1 MGLDIGRLLYGIR
14 TKYQISVNDICRGI
28 CGVSTY
34 CMYENDEMI
43 PDILSVNMFLDRM
56 GFGIL
61 GLTAYISE
69 KEVVYF
75 KWKEST
81 RACIRNENYKKLVML
96 LEHMPTGNVSLN
108 KKIREQYAWFIKGI
122 VAEKDTA
129 DLKKATECY
138 EKALECTCGFL
149 IKSQKIEGTF
159 SVREIHIYAIY
170 LNLLCKVN
178 PKEKEEVISRFYQLM
193 QYVNVHYVE
202 EQQKVRIYPLLVCLW
217 GNLVIEGKD
226 TEGSFE
232 IFEKTLELL
241 RKQKSLYCLLEIMRL
256 HILVGLKEKRD
267 MSKEQEDIKIL
278 QSFFEEFGYQ
288 AQSQI
293 YVPQANE
300 IMLEHVGQYLSTER
314 KKVNYTQEKISDG
327 ICSVESYS
335 RIENGRKPTRNNYK
349 ALTEKIGT
357 ENRYYIEL
365 VNTGNIDALLLRREI
380 SYELFME
387 KNERL
392 PELLEE
398 LKTVLGEKEVAKNRQ
413 YLEFVQVSIE
423 ENTGRKTW
431 NQCCDMFRNIL
442 SYTMNE
448 KEIGKKR
455 HVYTM
460 LEINLIDHISVC
472 MAKDGKSE
480 EAMHLI
486 KAFLDDMDYM
496 KTEKYYETFLAKLNY
511 ARWKSDRGN
520 FDEAE
525 CIYREGIE
533 QRIRRN
539 KTELLDEYIGEYAYN
554 KYLKN
559 NINEKQ
565 DVKRY
570 LLYALVLSRMYGT
583 QRVYKTILQFLKK
596 ISFSP
601 KSDVG
606 ATDEAELIKV
616 YFPKF
621 TVTSNNNKI
630 NKVLFFS

>member
-34 CMYENDEMI
+34 CMYENDENDEMI

-202 EQQKVRIYPLLVCLW
+202 EQQKVKIYPLLVCLW

-511 ARWKSDRGN
+511 ARWKSDREN

-596 ISFSP
+596 INEE
-601 KSDVG
+601 D
-606 ATDEAELIKV
+606 
-616 YFPKF
+616 
-621 TVTSNNNKI
+621 
-630 NKVLFFS
+630 

>member
-1 MGLDIGRLLYGIR
+1 MGLNIGRLLYGIR
-14 TKYQISVNDICRGI
+14 TKYEMNVKDICRGI
-28 CGVSTY
+28 CSPSSY
-34 CMYENDEMI
+34 CMYENGEI
-43 PDILSVNMFLDRM
+43 VPDILLVNMFLDRM

-202 EQQKVRIYPLLVCLW
+202 EQQKVKIYPLLVCLW

-278 QSFFEEFGYQ
+278 QSFFEEFGYR
-288 AQSQI
+288 AQSQT

-314 KKVNYTQEKISDG
+314 KKVNFTQEKISDG

-596 ISFSP
+596 INEE
-601 KSDVG
+601 D
-606 ATDEAELIKV
+606 
-616 YFPKF
+616 
-621 TVTSNNNKI
+621 
-630 NKVLFFS
+630 

>member
-1 MGLDIGRLLYGIR
+1 MKVQFSIRKIGLFGKLGEDRKMGLDIGRLLYGIR

-357 ENRYYIEL
+357 KNRYYIEL

-596 ISFSP
+596 INEE
-601 KSDVG
+601 D
-606 ATDEAELIKV
+606 
-616 YFPKF
+616 
-621 TVTSNNNKI
+621 
-630 NKVLFFS
+630 

>member
-56 GFGIL
+56 GFGTL
-61 GLTAYISE
+61 GVSAYISK
-69 KEVVYF
+69 KEAVYF

-81 RACIRNENYKKLVML
+81 RACIRNENYKKLEML
-96 LEHMPTGNVSLN
+96 LEYMPTGNVSLN
-108 KKIREQYAWFIKGI
+108 KKIREQYAWFVKGI

-138 EKALECTCGFL
+138 EKALECTCDFL
-149 IKSQKIEGTF
+149 IKSQKIEGAF
-159 SVREIHIYAIY
+159 SVREINIYAVY

-178 PKEKEEVISRFYQLM
+178 PKEKEEAISRLYQLM

-202 EQQKVRIYPLLVCLW
+202 EQQKVKIYPLLVCLW
-217 GNLVIEGKD
+217 GNLVIEGKN

-570 LLYALVLSRMYGT
+570 LLYALVLSRIYGT
-583 QRVYKTILQFLKK
+583 QRVYKTILQFFKK
-596 ISFSP
+596 INEE
-601 KSDVG
+601 D
-606 ATDEAELIKV
+606 
-616 YFPKF
+616 
-621 TVTSNNNKI
+621 
-630 NKVLFFS
+630 

>member
-56 GFGIL
+56 GFGTL
-61 GLTAYISE
+61 GVSAYISK
-69 KEVVYF
+69 KEAVYF

-511 ARWKSDRGN
+511 ARWKSDREN

-596 ISFSP
+596 INEE
-601 KSDVG
+601 D
-606 ATDEAELIKV
+606 
-616 YFPKF
+616 
-621 TVTSNNNKI
+621 
-630 NKVLFFS
+630 

>member
-511 ARWKSDRGN
+511 ARWKSDREN

-554 KYLKN
+554 KY
-559 NINEKQ
+559 
-565 DVKRY
+565 
-570 LLYALVLSRMYGT
+570 
-583 QRVYKTILQFLKK
+583 
-596 ISFSP
+596 
-601 KSDVG
+601 
-606 ATDEAELIKV
+606 
-616 YFPKF
+616 
-621 TVTSNNNKI
+621 
-630 NKVLFFS
+630 

>member
-357 ENRYYIEL
+357 EKRYYIEL

-511 ARWKSDRGN
+511 ARWKSDREN

-596 ISFSP
+596 INEE
-601 KSDVG
+601 D
-606 ATDEAELIKV
+606 
-616 YFPKF
+616 
-621 TVTSNNNKI
+621 
-630 NKVLFFS
+630 

>member
-1 MGLDIGRLLYGIR
+1 MGLNIGRLLYGIR
-14 TKYQISVNDICRGI
+14 TKYEMNVKDICRGI
-28 CGVSTY
+28 CSPSSY
-34 CMYENDEMI
+34 CMYENGEI
-43 PDILSVNMFLDRM
+43 VPDILLVNMFLDRM

-202 EQQKVRIYPLLVCLW
+202 EQQKVKIYPLLVCLW

-241 RKQKSLYCLLEIMRL
+241 RKQKSLHCLLEIMRL

-570 LLYALVLSRMYGT
+570 LLYALVLSRIYGT
-583 QRVYKTILQFLKK
+583 QRVYKTILQFFKK
-596 ISFSP
+596 INEE
-601 KSDVG
+601 D
-606 ATDEAELIKV
+606 
-616 YFPKF
+616 
-621 TVTSNNNKI
+621 
-630 NKVLFFS
+630 

>member
-1 MGLDIGRLLYGIR
+1 MGLNIGRLLYGIR
-14 TKYQISVNDICRGI
+14 TKYEMNVKDICRGI
-28 CGVSTY
+28 CSPSSY
-34 CMYENDEMI
+34 CMYENGEI
-43 PDILSVNMFLDRM
+43 VPDILLVNMFLDRM

-202 EQQKVRIYPLLVCLW
+202 EQQKVKIYPLLVCLW

-278 QSFFEEFGYQ
+278 QSFFEEFGYR

-293 YVPQANE
+293 YVPQSNE

-314 KKVNYTQEKISDG
+314 KKVNFTQEKISDG

-413 YLEFVQVSIE
+413 YLEFFQVSIE

-486 KAFLDDMDYM
+486 KAFLDDMDFM

-570 LLYALVLSRMYGT
+570 LLYALVLSRIYGT
-583 QRVYKTILQFLKK
+583 QRVYKTILQFFKK
-596 ISFSP
+596 INEE
-601 KSDVG
+601 D
-606 ATDEAELIKV
+606 
-616 YFPKF
+616 
-621 TVTSNNNKI
+621 
-630 NKVLFFS
+630 

>member
-278 QSFFEEFGYQ
+278 QSFFEEFGYR

-596 ISFSP
+596 INEE
-601 KSDVG
+601 D
-606 ATDEAELIKV
+606 
-616 YFPKF
+616 
-621 TVTSNNNKI
+621 
-630 NKVLFFS
+630 

>member
-43 PDILSVNMFLDRM
+43 PDILSVNIFLDRM

-202 EQQKVRIYPLLVCLW
+202 EQQKVKIYPLLVCLW

-570 LLYALVLSRMYGT
+570 LLYALVLSRIYGT
-583 QRVYKTILQFLKK
+583 QRVYKTILQFFKK
-596 ISFSP
+596 INEE
-601 KSDVG
+601 D
-606 ATDEAELIKV
+606 
-616 YFPKF
+616 
-621 TVTSNNNKI
+621 
-630 NKVLFFS
+630 

>member
-1 MGLDIGRLLYGIR
+1 MGLNIGRLLYGIR
-14 TKYQISVNDICRGI
+14 TKYEMNVKDICRGI
-28 CGVSTY
+28 CSPSSY
-34 CMYENDEMI
+34 CMYENGEI
-43 PDILSVNMFLDRM
+43 VPDILLVNMFLDRM

-149 IKSQKIEGTF
+149 IKSQKIEGIF

-202 EQQKVRIYPLLVCLW
+202 EQQKVKIYPLLVCLW

-335 RIENGRKPTRNNYK
+335 RIENGRKQTRNNYK

-570 LLYALVLSRMYGT
+570 LLYALVLSRIYGT
-583 QRVYKTILQFLKK
+583 QRVYKTILQFFKK
-596 ISFSP
+596 INEE
-601 KSDVG
+601 D
-606 ATDEAELIKV
+606 
-616 YFPKF
+616 
-621 TVTSNNNKI
+621 
-630 NKVLFFS
+630 

>member
-1 MGLDIGRLLYGIR
+1 MKVQFSIRKIGLFGKLGEDRKMGLDIGRLLYGIR

-202 EQQKVRIYPLLVCLW
+202 EQQKVKIYPLLVCLW

-278 QSFFEEFGYQ
+278 QSFFEEFGYR

-314 KKVNYTQEKISDG
+314 KKVNFTQEKISDG

-596 ISFSP
+596 INEE
-601 KSDVG
+601 D
-606 ATDEAELIKV
+606 
-616 YFPKF
+616 
-621 TVTSNNNKI
+621 
-630 NKVLFFS
+630 

>member
-1 MGLDIGRLLYGIR
+1 MLKNCR
-14 TKYQISVNDICRGI
+14 YQNRD
-28 CGVSTY
+28 
-34 CMYENDEMI
+34 
-43 PDILSVNMFLDRM
+43 
-56 GFGIL
+56 
-61 GLTAYISE
+61 
-69 KEVVYF
+69 
-75 KWKEST
+75 
-81 RACIRNENYKKLVML
+81 
-96 LEHMPTGNVSLN
+96 
-108 KKIREQYAWFIKGI
+108 
-122 VAEKDTA
+122 
-129 DLKKATECY
+129 
-138 EKALECTCGFL
+138 
-149 IKSQKIEGTF
+149 
-159 SVREIHIYAIY
+159 
-170 LNLLCKVN
+170 LLCKVN

-511 ARWKSDRGN
+511 ARWKSDREN

-596 ISFSP
+596 INEE
-601 KSDVG
+601 D
-606 ATDEAELIKV
+606 
-616 YFPKF
+616 
-621 TVTSNNNKI
+621 
-630 NKVLFFS
+630 

>member
-1 MGLDIGRLLYGIR
+1 MKVQFSIRKIGLFGKLGEDRKMGLDIGRLLYGIR

-43 PDILSVNMFLDRM
+43 PDILSVNIFLDRM

-81 RACIRNENYKKLVML
+81 RACIRNENYKKLGML

-202 EQQKVRIYPLLVCLW
+202 EQQKVKIYPLLVCLW

-278 QSFFEEFGYQ
+278 QSFFEEFGYR

-293 YVPQANE
+293 YVPQSNE

-314 KKVNYTQEKISDG
+314 KKVNFTQEKISDG

-413 YLEFVQVSIE
+413 YLEFFQVSIE

-486 KAFLDDMDYM
+486 KAFLDDMDFM

-596 ISFSP
+596 INEE
-601 KSDVG
+601 D
-606 ATDEAELIKV
+606 
-616 YFPKF
+616 
-621 TVTSNNNKI
+621 
-630 NKVLFFS
+630 

>member
-43 PDILSVNMFLDRM
+43 PDILSVNIFLDRM

-138 EKALECTCGFL
+138 EKALECTYGFL

-511 ARWKSDRGN
+511 ARWKSDREN

-596 ISFSP
+596 INEE
-601 KSDVG
+601 D
-606 ATDEAELIKV
+606 
-616 YFPKF
+616 
-621 TVTSNNNKI
+621 
-630 NKVLFFS
+630 

>member
-1 MGLDIGRLLYGIR
+1 MGLNIGRLLYGIR
-14 TKYQISVNDICRGI
+14 TKYEMNVKDICRGI
-28 CGVSTY
+28 CSPSSY
-34 CMYENDEMI
+34 CMYENGEI
-43 PDILSVNMFLDRM
+43 VPDILLVNMFLDRM

-138 EKALECTCGFL
+138 EKALECTCDFL

-202 EQQKVRIYPLLVCLW
+202 EQQKVKIYPLLVCLW

-413 YLEFVQVSIE
+413 YLEFVRVSIE

-570 LLYALVLSRMYGT
+570 LLYALVLSRIYGT
-583 QRVYKTILQFLKK
+583 QRVYKTILQFFKK
-596 ISFSP
+596 INEE
-601 KSDVG
+601 D
-606 ATDEAELIKV
+606 
-616 YFPKF
+616 
-621 TVTSNNNKI
+621 
-630 NKVLFFS
+630 

>member
-1 MGLDIGRLLYGIR
+1 
-14 TKYQISVNDICRGI
+14 
-28 CGVSTY
+28 
-34 CMYENDEMI
+34 MYENGEI
-43 PDILSVNMFLDRM
+43 VPDILLVNMFLDRM

-202 EQQKVRIYPLLVCLW
+202 EQQKVKIYPLLVCLW

-570 LLYALVLSRMYGT
+570 LLYALVLSRIYGT
-583 QRVYKTILQFLKK
+583 QRVYKTILQFFKK
-596 ISFSP
+596 INEE
-601 KSDVG
+601 D
-606 ATDEAELIKV
+606 
-616 YFPKF
+616 
-621 TVTSNNNKI
+621 
-630 NKVLFFS
+630 

>member
-1 MGLDIGRLLYGIR
+1 MGLNIGRLLYGIR
-14 TKYQISVNDICRGI
+14 TKYEMNVKDICRGI
-28 CGVSTY
+28 CSPSSY
-34 CMYENDEMI
+34 CMYENGEI
-43 PDILSVNMFLDRM
+43 VPDILLVNMFLDRM

-202 EQQKVRIYPLLVCLW
+202 EQQKVKIYPLLVCLW

-365 VNTGNIDALLLRREI
+365 VNTGNIDALLLCREI

-570 LLYALVLSRMYGT
+570 LLYALVLSRIYGT
-583 QRVYKTILQFLKK
+583 QRVYKTILQFFKK
-596 ISFSP
+596 INEE
-601 KSDVG
+601 D
-606 ATDEAELIKV
+606 
-616 YFPKF
+616 
-621 TVTSNNNKI
+621 
-630 NKVLFFS
+630 

>member
-1 MGLDIGRLLYGIR
+1 MKVQFSIRKIGLFGKLGEDRKMGLDIGRLLYGIR

-56 GFGIL
+56 GFGTL
-61 GLTAYISE
+61 GVSAYISK
-69 KEVVYF
+69 KEAVYF

-511 ARWKSDRGN
+511 ARWKSDREN

-596 ISFSP
+596 INEE
-601 KSDVG
+601 D
-606 ATDEAELIKV
+606 
-616 YFPKF
+616 
-621 TVTSNNNKI
+621 
-630 NKVLFFS
+630 

>member
-1 MGLDIGRLLYGIR
+1 MGLNIGRLLYGIR
-14 TKYQISVNDICRGI
+14 TKYEMNVKDICRGI
-28 CGVSTY
+28 CSPSSY
-34 CMYENDEMI
+34 CMYENGEI
-43 PDILSVNMFLDRM
+43 VPDILLVNMFLDRM

-81 RACIRNENYKKLVML
+81 RACIRNENYKKLGML
-96 LEHMPTGNVSLN
+96 LERIPTGNVSLN

-202 EQQKVRIYPLLVCLW
+202 EQQKVKIYPLLVCLW

-278 QSFFEEFGYQ
+278 QSFFEEFGYR

-314 KKVNYTQEKISDG
+314 KKVNFTQEKISDG

-380 SYELFME
+380 SRILFSEKSMDKVWESLEKLME
-387 KNERL
+387 I
-392 PELLEE
+392 
-398 LKTVLGEKEVAKNRQ
+398 LGEDECAQNKQ
-413 YLEFVQVSIE
+413 YLKFIE
-423 ENTGRKTW
+423 ICIEKEYSHMSEEICCEEYRKV
-431 NQCCDMFRNIL
+431 L
-442 SYTMNE
+442 AYSMNE
-448 KEIGKKR
+448 NLIGEKK
-455 HVYTM
+455 HIYTKV
-460 LEINLIDHISVC
+460 EINLINHISVC
-472 MAKDGKSE
+472 LAKSGKKE
-480 EAMHLI
+480 QAMRLI
-486 KAFLDDMDYM
+486 RAFLEDTDQM
-496 KTEKYYETFLAKLNY
+496 KEDKYHETKLAKLNY
-511 ARWKSDRGN
+511 GRWLSDSGEYSKADSIFMDGAKQIMER
-520 FDEAE
+520 DRA
-525 CIYREGIE
+525 
-533 QRIRRN
+533 
-539 KTELLDEYIGEYAYN
+539 ELLDQYIGEIAYN
-554 KYLKN
+554 KYLMN
-559 NINEKQ
+559 GSEKKEKI
-565 DVKRY
+565 KRY
-570 LLYALVLSRMYGT
+570 SLYALVLSKLFGT
-583 QRVYKTILQFLKK
+583 DRIYKNSFNFFEK
-596 ISFSP
+596 I
-601 KSDVG
+601 K
-606 ATDEAELIKV
+606 DE
-616 YFPKF
+616 
-621 TVTSNNNKI
+621 
-630 NKVLFFS
+630 

>member
-1 MGLDIGRLLYGIR
+1 MGLNIGRLLYGIR
-14 TKYQISVNDICRGI
+14 TKYEMNVKDICRGI
-28 CGVSTY
+28 CSPSSY
-34 CMYENDEMI
+34 CMYENGEI
-43 PDILSVNMFLDRM
+43 VPDILLVNMFLDRM

-202 EQQKVRIYPLLVCLW
+202 EQQKVKIYPLLVCLW

-559 NINEKQ
+559 NNINN
-565 DVKRY
+565 
-570 LLYALVLSRMYGT
+570 
-583 QRVYKTILQFLKK
+583 
-596 ISFSP
+596 IS
-601 KSDVG
+601 
-606 ATDEAELIKV
+606 ELIGIV
-616 YFPKF
+616 
-621 TVTSNNNKI
+621 
-630 NKVLFFS
+630 

>member
-34 CMYENDEMI
+34 CMYENDEII

-56 GFGIL
+56 GFGTL
-61 GLTAYISE
+61 GVSAYISK
-69 KEVVYF
+69 KEAVYF

-81 RACIRNENYKKLVML
+81 RACIRNENYKKLEML
-96 LEHMPTGNVSLN
+96 LEYMPTGNVSLN
-108 KKIREQYAWFIKGI
+108 KKIREQYAWFVKGI

-138 EKALECTCGFL
+138 EKALECTCDFL
-149 IKSQKIEGTF
+149 IKSQKIEGAF
-159 SVREIHIYAIY
+159 SVREINIYAVY

-202 EQQKVRIYPLLVCLW
+202 EQQKVKIYPLLVCLW

-511 ARWKSDRGN
+511 ARWKSDREN

-596 ISFSP
+596 INEE
-601 KSDVG
+601 D
-606 ATDEAELIKV
+606 
-616 YFPKF
+616 
-621 TVTSNNNKI
+621 
-630 NKVLFFS
+630 

>member
-486 KAFLDDMDYM
+486 KAFLDDMDSM

-570 LLYALVLSRMYGT
+570 LLYALVLSRIYGT
-583 QRVYKTILQFLKK
+583 QRVYKTILQFFKK
-596 ISFSP
+596 INEE
-601 KSDVG
+601 D
-606 ATDEAELIKV
+606 
-616 YFPKF
+616 
-621 TVTSNNNKI
+621 
-630 NKVLFFS
+630 

>member
-1 MGLDIGRLLYGIR
+1 MGLNIGRLLYGIR
-14 TKYQISVNDICRGI
+14 TKYEMNVKDICRGI
-28 CGVSTY
+28 CSPSSY
-34 CMYENDEMI
+34 CMYENGEI
-43 PDILSVNMFLDRM
+43 VPDILLVNMFLDRM

-138 EKALECTCGFL
+138 EKALECTCDFL
-149 IKSQKIEGTF
+149 IKSQKIEGAF
-159 SVREIHIYAIY
+159 SVREINVYAVY

-178 PKEKEEVISRFYQLM
+178 PKEKEEAISRLYQLM

-202 EQQKVRIYPLLVCLW
+202 EQQKVKIYPLLVCLW

-570 LLYALVLSRMYGT
+570 LLYALVLSRIYGT
-583 QRVYKTILQFLKK
+583 QRVYKTILQFFKK
-596 ISFSP
+596 INEE
-601 KSDVG
+601 D
-606 ATDEAELIKV
+606 
-616 YFPKF
+616 
-621 TVTSNNNKI
+621 
-630 NKVLFFS
+630 

>member
-1 MGLDIGRLLYGIR
+1 MGLNIGRLLYGIR
-14 TKYQISVNDICRGI
+14 TKYEMNVKDICRGI
-28 CGVSTY
+28 CSPSSY
-34 CMYENDEMI
+34 CMYENGEI
-43 PDILSVNMFLDRM
+43 VPDILLVNMFLDRM

-202 EQQKVRIYPLLVCLW
+202 EQQKVKIYPLLVCLW

-278 QSFFEEFGYQ
+278 QSFFEEFGYR

-314 KKVNYTQEKISDG
+314 KKVNFTQEKISDG

-596 ISFSP
+596 INEE
-601 KSDVG
+601 D
-606 ATDEAELIKV
+606 
-616 YFPKF
+616 
-621 TVTSNNNKI
+621 
-630 NKVLFFS
+630 

>member
-1 MGLDIGRLLYGIR
+1 MKVQFSIRKIGLFGKLGEDRKMGLDIGRLLYGIR

-202 EQQKVRIYPLLVCLW
+202 EQQKVKIYPLLVCLW

-570 LLYALVLSRMYGT
+570 LLYALVLSRIYGT
-583 QRVYKTILQFLKK
+583 QRVYKTILQFFKK
-596 ISFSP
+596 INEE
-601 KSDVG
+601 D
-606 ATDEAELIKV
+606 
-616 YFPKF
+616 
-621 TVTSNNNKI
+621 
-630 NKVLFFS
+630 

>member
-1 MGLDIGRLLYGIR
+1 MGLNIGRLLYGIR
-14 TKYQISVNDICRGI
+14 TKYEMNVKDICRGI
-28 CGVSTY
+28 CSPSSY
-34 CMYENDEMI
+34 CMYENGEI
-43 PDILSVNMFLDRM
+43 VPDILLVNMFLDRM

-202 EQQKVRIYPLLVCLW
+202 EQQKVKIYPLLVCLW

-288 AQSQI
+288 AKSQI

-387 KNERL
+387 RNERL

-511 ARWKSDRGN
+511 ARWKSDREN

-570 LLYALVLSRMYGT
+570 LLYALVLSRIYGT
-583 QRVYKTILQFLKK
+583 QRVYKTILQFFKK
-596 ISFSP
+596 INEE
-601 KSDVG
+601 D
-606 ATDEAELIKV
+606 
-616 YFPKF
+616 
-621 TVTSNNNKI
+621 
-630 NKVLFFS
+630 

>member
-1 MGLDIGRLLYGIR
+1 MGLNIGRLLYGMR
-14 TKYQISVNDICRGI
+14 TKYEMNVKDICRGI
-28 CGVSTY
+28 CSPSSY
-34 CMYENDEMI
+34 CMYENGEI
-43 PDILSVNMFLDRM
+43 VPDILLVNMFLDRM

-202 EQQKVRIYPLLVCLW
+202 EQQKVKIYPLLVCLW

-570 LLYALVLSRMYGT
+570 LLYALVLSRIYGT
-583 QRVYKTILQFLKK
+583 QRVYKTILQFFKK
-596 ISFSP
+596 INEE
-601 KSDVG
+601 D
-606 ATDEAELIKV
+606 
-616 YFPKF
+616 
-621 TVTSNNNKI
+621 
-630 NKVLFFS
+630 

>member
-1 MGLDIGRLLYGIR
+1 MGLNIGRLLYGIR
-14 TKYQISVNDICRGI
+14 TKYEMNVKDICRGI
-28 CGVSTY
+28 CSPSSY
-34 CMYENDEMI
+34 CMYENGEI
-43 PDILSVNMFLDRM
+43 VPDILLVNMFLDRM

-202 EQQKVRIYPLLVCLW
+202 EQQKVKIYPLLVCLW

-226 TEGSFE
+226 TECSFE

-570 LLYALVLSRMYGT
+570 LLYALVLSRIYGT
-583 QRVYKTILQFLKK
+583 QRVYKTILQFFKK
-596 ISFSP
+596 INEE
-601 KSDVG
+601 D
-606 ATDEAELIKV
+606 
-616 YFPKF
+616 
-621 TVTSNNNKI
+621 
-630 NKVLFFS
+630 

>member
-1 MGLDIGRLLYGIR
+1 MGLNIGRLLYGIR
-14 TKYQISVNDICRGI
+14 TKYEMNVKDICRGI
-28 CGVSTY
+28 CSPSSY
-34 CMYENDEMI
+34 CMYENGEI
-43 PDILSVNMFLDRM
+43 VPDILLVNMFLDRM

-202 EQQKVRIYPLLVCLW
+202 EQQKVKIYPLLVCLW

-460 LEINLIDHISVC
+460 LEINLIDHISAC

-570 LLYALVLSRMYGT
+570 LLYALVLSRIYGT
-583 QRVYKTILQFLKK
+583 QRVYKTILQFFKK
-596 ISFSP
+596 INEE
-601 KSDVG
+601 D
-606 ATDEAELIKV
+606 
-616 YFPKF
+616 
-621 TVTSNNNKI
+621 
-630 NKVLFFS
+630 